1 MHETL
6 SKIQAKDHLEETKCI
21 QDYHKRI
28 THIISCQERAK
39 SLIQNES
46 ERRRKNI
53 DEKFKKCN
61 ENLKYLSKARE
72 EKL

>member
-6 SKIQAKDHLEETKCI
+6 SKIQANDQLEETKCI

-28 THIISCQERAK
+28 THIISCQDRAK
-39 SLIQNES
+39 SLILNES

-53 DEKFKKCN
+53 GEKFKKCN
-61 ENLKYLSKARE
+61 ENLKYLSRAR
-72 EKL
+72 